1 MELMKQDEN
10 SIYGKQSPLILASAS
25 PRRKELLRLI
35 TEDFLVEESRVD
47 EKVWER
53 NILHKSG
60 SSFEERTWELVVRLA
75 ETKAK
80 FVQEQHPGALVIGAD
95 TVVVHDNV
103 LLGKPESKEEA
114 FRMIRSLAGETHKV
128 LTGVAVLFEERE
140 ECFVSETKV
149 RFYPWSSE
157 MEKEVYAYIE
167 EGHPFD
173 KAGGY
178 GIQEKAGLWVEAIE
192 GDYFNVVGLPVA
204 RLNQVLKRFLIEE

>member
-1 MELMKQDEN
+1 MKQDKKR
-10 SIYGKQSPLILASAS
+10 IPGKVPQIILASAS

-35 TEDFLVEESRVD
+35 TEDFLVEESKVD

-53 NILHKSG
+53 NILQKSG
-60 SSFEERTWELVVRLA
+60 SSFEERTRELVVRLA

-80 FVQEQHPGALVIGAD
+80 SVQVQHPGALVIGAD
-95 TVVVHDNV
+95 TVVVHGNV
-103 LLGKPESKEEA
+103 LLGKPENKEEA
-114 FRMIRSLAGETHKV
+114 FRMIRALAGATHKV

-140 ECFVSETKV
+140 ECFVSETRV
-149 RFYPWSSE
+149 RFYPWSPE

-178 GIQEKAGLWVEAIE
+178 GIQEKAGLWVESME

-204 RLNQVLKRFLIEE
+204 RLNQVLKRFLMEE